1 MKQMKKPEEGKTL
14 LLIDKKDLITEIT
27 CSSIFPNIEIFQ
39 LSLNN
44 DANIIKSAD
53 NVSRFILA
61 TKNKKITTEV
71 LLLHERKDIDVIP
84 FLFTNTDSSKL
95 SEQTLIE
102 IIQFEF
108 FRLKFATLRSK
119 TNFLMN
125 VNLSN
130 ISQTFKNANLGL
142 ESIKLNPLLFHSLV
156 IAIENKNT
164 ESFVSFICNV
174 NNLCSNDD
182 QNIVDD
188 LLLFLKESN
197 KLDLMIKLFSNSIQE
212 FFNKNNFKNISNSL
226 LSFIIGQAKLL
237 GKDLFKINRGW
248 LSINIF
254 AISFD
259 TLGSQKNTFLEIKN
273 LNHKN
278 NKFIDDVSVFTF
290 AIIFN
295 NENYIYKE
303 FNLNKESKSKIEEI
317 YTKSSLLFT
326 NISNSKINK
335 STNDKYELLKG
346 FLDYILYLSS
356 DLKDDL
362 KTPILKKYLNLN
374 E

>member
-1 MKQMKKPEEGKTL
+1 MKKPEEGKTL

-27 CSSIFPNIEIFQ
+27 CSSIFPNLEIFQ
-39 LSLNN
+39 LGRTN
-44 DANIIKSAD
+44 DVNHIITAD

-61 TKNKKITTEV
+61 TKNKKTTTEV
-71 LLLHERKDIDVIP
+71 LLLHERKDVDVIP

-102 IIQFEF
+102 IIHFEF
-108 FRLKFATLRSK
+108 FRFKFATLRSK

-125 VNLSN
+125 FNLSN
-130 ISQTFKNANLGL
+130 ISQNFKNENLGL
-142 ESIKLNPLLFHSLV
+142 ESIKLNPLLFHSLI

-174 NNLCSNDD
+174 NNLCSNDG
-182 QNIVDD
+182 QTIVDD

-197 KLDLMIKLFSNSIQE
+197 KLDVMSKLFSDSIHE
-212 FFNKNNFKNISNSL
+212 FFNKNNFKNINSSL
-226 LSFIIGQAKLL
+226 ISFIIGQAKLL

-248 LSINIF
+248 LAIEIF

-259 TLGSQKNTFLEIKN
+259 TLGSQKNNFLEIKK

-278 NKFIDDVSVFTF
+278 NKFIDDLVIFTF

-295 NENYIYKE
+295 NKNYIYKD
-303 FNLNKESKSKIEEI
+303 FYLNKESKSKIEEI

-346 FLDYILYLSS
+346 FLDYIQYLSS